1 MILKITDAK
10 GTLMESIRGSLS
22 MELEKVMEHFNGTTD
37 RFLKDNGKM
46 EQKMDLVFGNLQKEI
61 FMREIGCLTD
71 NMEKVY
77 ISIGSVLIKENLLN
91 FSSKVKGNKYFQME
105 TSMLGLISKVSLM
118 EKENM
123 NGQTEVIMKEI
134 LLMVWGME
142 WENGYLIMVL
152 SMKDLLKTILRKGKV
167 DKNTSQVKYM
177 LAHLK
182 KEINMLVLFMIKI
195 KMQ

>member
-1 MILKITDAK
+1 
-10 GTLMESIRGSLS
+10 
-22 MELEKVMEHFNGTTD
+22 
-37 RFLKDNGKM
+37 
-46 EQKMDLVFGNLQKEI
+46 
-61 FMREIGCLTD
+61 
-71 NMEKVY
+71 
-77 ISIGSVLIKENLLN
+77 
-91 FSSKVKGNKYFQME
+91 
-105 TSMLGLISKVSLM
+105 
-118 EKENM
+118 
-123 NGQTEVIMKEI
+123 
-134 LLMVWGME
+134 ME